1 MEPGGWRFGRRLP
14 AGAAVLLAVLMAA
27 CGGTAA
33 GNASTSQSSK
43 PITHVNFGLNVPT
56 DFDLVLPQYVARD
69 RGFFTQQGLDV
80 TTSSF
85 QGGADAVK
93 AMVAGSLDLDA
104 ATGLDAPAAVAKGA
118 SLREFAGGGV
128 STSTFRL
135 VATNSSG
142 IKALKDLKGKKIGIT
157 RFGSLTDYVAR
168 VEGQKAGLKAGTDF
182 TEIPIG
188 ASAMQAAL
196 ENGQIDATNA
206 NPVDAIP
213 LLAGGKVHSVTDFSK
228 VDPNTQFTALVA
240 TPTYLNQHP
249 GTVRSFLKAYFQAI
263 KYLQAHRTYG
273 IQATTKAL
281 HVDSGLAAQL
291 YDQLAKA
298 MNTDGSMNLAGVK
311 AYAQALPD
319 LGIAPNVPSLND
331 YYTNKFIPVKTT

>member
-1 MEPGGWRFGRRLP
+1 
-14 AGAAVLLAVLMAA
+14 
-27 CGGTAA
+27 
-33 GNASTSQSSK
+33 STSQGSK
-43 PITHVNFGLNVPT
+43 TITHINFGLNVPT

-69 RGFFTQQGLDV
+69 RGFFKQQGLDV
-80 TTSSF
+80 TTVSF

-93 AMVAGSLDLDA
+93 AMVAGSLDIDA

-118 SLREFAGGGV
+118 ALKEFAGGGV
-128 STSTFRL
+128 STDTFRL

-142 IKALKDLKGKKIGIT
+142 IKSLKDLKGKKIGIT

-182 TEIPIG
+182 TEVPIG

-213 LLAGGKVHSVTDFSK
+213 LLAGGKVHSVIDAAK
-228 VDPNTQFTALVA
+228 VNPNEQFTSLVA
-240 TPTYLNQHP
+240 TPTYLNQHA
-249 GTVRSFLKAYFQAI
+249 GTVRSFLHAYFQAI

-281 HVDSGLAAQL
+281 HVDSGLATQL
-291 YDQLAKA
+291 YDQLAKG

-311 AYAQALPD
+311 SYAQALPD
-319 LGIAPNVPSLND
+319 LGIAPSVPKLDD
-331 YYTNKFIPVKTT
+331 YYTGKFIPVKNT